1 MTQKMISNIN
11 DRLKNSP
18 CNNCGGNS
26 GEVIVRGNDLLED
39 LPGTFQFIRCDVCGV
54 LRQEPRLDW
63 EDLHNYYQPGYVCHS
78 PQLPTT
84 NKTFHESTRSLG
96 PRKRVNTVRKYK
108 QNGKWL
114 DVGCGSGLILQAAKE
129 HGHWSLFGIEPV
141 KEMAEYT
148 SEQLNVPVFAG
159 TFEDYQGQAA
169 EYDIVSMWDVIEH
182 LSEPFNAMKEVSK
195 LLKPGGV
202 FIFSTPNLNS
212 LDRKIFKD
220 SWLGYDLPRH
230 LYLFPDSLLRKVLK
244 SHGLEVLNRFCFT
257 GSHGSLYLNL
267 AYWNKKHPSQIM
279 EWLLPKD
286 SEWLPFRLLTF
297 LPLRIID
304 WLKLGTTIT
313 YIAKKV

>member
-1 MTQKMISNIN
+1 MTNNIN
-11 DRLKNSP
+11 ARLKNNP

-54 LRQEPRLDW
+54 LRQDPRLDW
-63 EDLHNYYQPGYVCHS
+63 VDLQNYYRPGYVCHS
-78 PQLPTT
+78 AQFPSAK
-84 NKTFHESTRSLG
+84 KTFHEHTRALG
-96 PRKRVNTVRKYK
+96 PRKRVNIVYKYK
-108 QNGKWL
+108 HSGTWL

-129 HGHWSLFGIEPV
+129 RGNWSLSGVEPV

-148 SEQLNVPVFAG
+148 SAHLNVPVFPG
-159 TFEDYQGQAA
+159 TFEEYQGK
-169 EYDIVSMWDVIEH
+169 ESEFDIVSMWDVIEH
-182 LSEPFNAMKEVSK
+182 LSEPVNSIKEVAK

-202 FIFSTPNLNS
+202 FVFSTPNLNS
-212 LDRKIFKD
+212 IDRKTFKE

-230 LYLFPDSLLRKVLK
+230 LYLFPDSMLRQVLK
-244 SHGLEVLNRFCFT
+244 SQRLEVVDRFCFT

-267 AYWNKKHPSQIM
+267 AYWNKNHPSQIM
-279 EWLLPKD
+279 EWLLAKG

-304 WLKLGTTIT
+304 WLKLGTTVT
-313 YIAKKV
+313 YIARKV